1 MEPFA
6 DPSSSLSLWSV
17 WVAPVIVPS
26 GPSFTHSAV
35 LSAFINWGGEEV
47 ELKVASACGLELVDE
62 AHVLSAQIR
71 QTEWGRLEDRELCSG
86 NGTWLP
92 SERKGAARFFNLIK
106 IAVWKRGSCFN
117 KWVN

>member
-1 MEPFA
+1 MLLLTA
-6 DPSSSLSLWSV
+6 
-17 WVAPVIVPS
+17 
-26 GPSFTHSAV
+26 
-35 LSAFINWGGEEV
+35 GGEEV

-62 AHVLSAQIR
+62 AHAVSAQIR
-71 QTEWGRLEDRELCSG
+71 QTELGRLEDLELCSA